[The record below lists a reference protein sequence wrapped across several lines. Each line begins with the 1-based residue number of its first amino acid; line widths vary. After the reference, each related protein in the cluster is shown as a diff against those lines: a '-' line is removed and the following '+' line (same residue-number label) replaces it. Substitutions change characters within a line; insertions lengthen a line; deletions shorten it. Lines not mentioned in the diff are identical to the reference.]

1 MQYDYNSNYTYNLD
15 HQVPY
20 ANPQEPYE
28 ENMHDRDHYDHHVS
42 KHDFCKRHKH
52 YYVLLEM
59 DDGKMYDGII
69 DKADNDHAYLLV
81 PIGDQREED
90 NEEERQFGFGGFGG
104 PFGGFGSPFG
114 GFGSPFGGFGS
125 PFGGFG
131 GPFGGFGGFG
141 HFPFRFRRFRRF
153 RFPFSRIRRFSFPFS

>member
-90 NEEERQFGFGGFGG
+90 NEEERQFGFGGFG
-104 PFGGFGSPFG
+104 S
-114 GFGSPFGGFGS
+114 
-125 PFGGFG
+125 
-131 GPFGGFGGFG
+131 PFGGFGGFG

>member
-28 ENMHDRDHYDHHVS
+28 ENMHYRDHYDHHVS

-90 NEEERQFGFGGFGG
+90 NEEERQFGFGGFG
-104 PFGGFGSPFG
+104 S
-114 GFGSPFGGFGS
+114 
-125 PFGGFG
+125 
-131 GPFGGFGGFG
+131 PFGGFGGFG

>member
-1 MQYDYNSNYTYNLD
+1 MKKICIIGII
-15 HQVPY
+15 
-20 ANPQEPYE
+20 
-28 ENMHDRDHYDHHVS
+28 DHHVS

-59 DDGKMYDGII
+59 DNGKMYDGII

-90 NEEERQFGFGGFGG
+90 NEEERQFG
-104 PFGGFGSPFG
+104 
-114 GFGSPFGGFGS
+114 FGGFGS

>member
-1 MQYDYNSNYTYNLD
+1 MQYDYNLNYAYNLD
-15 HQVPY
+15 QQVPY

-90 NEEERQFGFGGFGG
+90 NEEERQFGFGGFG
-104 PFGGFGSPFG
+104 S
-114 GFGSPFGGFGS
+114 
-125 PFGGFG
+125 
-131 GPFGGFGGFG
+131 PFGGFGGFG

>member
-1 MQYDYNSNYTYNLD
+1 MQYDYNLNYAYNLVQ
-15 HQVPY
+15 QVPY

-42 KHDFCKRHKH
+42 KHDFRKRHKH

-90 NEEERQFGFGGFGG
+90 NEEERQFGFGGFG
-104 PFGGFGSPFG
+104 S
-114 GFGSPFGGFGS
+114 
-125 PFGGFG
+125 
-131 GPFGGFGGFG
+131 PFGGFGGFG

>member
-1 MQYDYNSNYTYNLD
+1 MQYDYNLNYAYNLD
-15 HQVPY
+15 QQVPY

-28 ENMHDRDHYDHHVS
+28 ENMHYRDHYDHHVS

-104 PFGGFGSPFG
+104 PFGGFG
-114 GFGSPFGGFGS
+114 
-125 PFGGFG
+125 
-131 GPFGGFGGFG
+131 GFG

>member
-1 MQYDYNSNYTYNLD
+1 
-15 HQVPY
+15 
-20 ANPQEPYE
+20 
-28 ENMHDRDHYDHHVS
+28 MHYRDHYDHHVS

-114 GFGSPFGGFGS
+114 GFG
-125 PFGGFG
+125 

>member
-104 PFGGFGSPFG
+104 PFGGFG
-114 GFGSPFGGFGS
+114 
-125 PFGGFG
+125 

-141 HFPFRFRRFRRF
+141 HSPFRFRRFRRF

>member
-1 MQYDYNSNYTYNLD
+1 
-15 HQVPY
+15 
-20 ANPQEPYE
+20 
-28 ENMHDRDHYDHHVS
+28 
-42 KHDFCKRHKH
+42 
-52 YYVLLEM
+52 M
-59 DDGKMYDGII
+59 DNGKMYDGII

-90 NEEERQFGFGGFGG
+90 NEEERQFG
-104 PFGGFGSPFG
+104 
-114 GFGSPFGGFGS
+114 FGGFGS

>member
-1 MQYDYNSNYTYNLD
+1 MQYDYNLNYAYNLD
-15 HQVPY
+15 QQVPY

-28 ENMHDRDHYDHHVS
+28 ENMHYRDHYDHHVS

-104 PFGGFGSPFG
+104 
-114 GFGSPFGGFGS
+114 
-125 PFGGFG
+125 
-131 GPFGGFGGFG
+131 FG

>member
-1 MQYDYNSNYTYNLD
+1 MQYDYNLNYAYNLD
-15 HQVPY
+15 QQVPY

-28 ENMHDRDHYDHHVS
+28 ENMHYRDHYDHHVS
-42 KHDFCKRHKH
+42 KQDFCKRHKH

-104 PFGGFGSPFG
+104 
-114 GFGSPFGGFGS
+114 
-125 PFGGFG
+125 
-131 GPFGGFGGFG
+131 FG

>member
-1 MQYDYNSNYTYNLD
+1 MQYDYNLNYAYNLD
-15 HQVPY
+15 QQVPY

-28 ENMHDRDHYDHHVS
+28 ENMHYRDHYDHHVS

-90 NEEERQFGFGGFGG
+90 NEEERQFGFGGFG
-104 PFGGFGSPFG
+104 S
-114 GFGSPFGGFGS
+114 
-125 PFGGFG
+125 
-131 GPFGGFGGFG
+131 PFGGFGGFG

>member
-1 MQYDYNSNYTYNLD
+1 
-15 HQVPY
+15 
-20 ANPQEPYE
+20 
-28 ENMHDRDHYDHHVS
+28 MHDRDHYDHHVS

-114 GFGSPFGGFGS
+114 GFGG

-141 HFPFRFRRFRRF
+141 HSPFRFRRFRRF